1 MYLTISFKGIPK
13 FNTNIYMYAYTMQVY
28 DSFNNKYYIFITDT
42 KPINNYDI
50 CSKIPTEFFG
60 ELENYTLIISS
71 KEGTKMSREDTIVFN
86 TNFSYYIEEYKDD
99 IIIYINNDK
108 IKEYLSKI
116 SRKSMNYYYS
126 LKFNDMELTK
136 EGNMSEFYLELNKQ
150 KKSANKQYSPLSVE
164 NFGNVDNLDYA
175 GNVTYPNTSYY
186 Y

>member
-1 MYLTISFKGIPK
+1 
-13 FNTNIYMYAYTMQVY
+13 
-28 DSFNNKYYIFITDT
+28 
-42 KPINNYDI
+42 
-50 CSKIPTEFFG
+50 
-60 ELENYTLIISS
+60 
-71 KEGTKMSREDTIVFN
+71 
-86 TNFSYYIEEYKDD
+86 
-99 IIIYINNDK
+99 
-108 IKEYLSKI
+108 
-116 SRKSMNYYYS
+116 MNYYYS